1 MTTTTLPSMNNQIIV
16 NVEDGAMVKEI
27 KKAISLMRGV
37 TKVSIPRRSRVSSY
51 DLSIQGMKEGR
62 VNSYDSVDDFFNKM
76 GIS

>member
-51 DLSIQGMKEGR
+51 DLSIQDMKEGR